1 VKKLFLVSLYV
12 LGVLSVMAQDTT
24 IQLSEIVIT
33 KSRFTQFSTGS
44 KVQFPDSVLAIT
56 YRTQSLSEL
65 LSSQSQ
71 IFIKSYGQGLA
82 TASFRGTAAEHTAVL
97 WKGFNLQNPLF
108 GQVDFSVIA
117 TDIADQVSIQYG
129 ANSALF
135 GSGAI
140 GGVVQLQSTPHFN
153 SGLHASVGVQV
164 GSFSHL
170 RKQVSL
176 SYGSPKWYATI
187 KWFQLSA
194 QNNFSYTNTF
204 LPNSPKVK
212 QTNAAV
218 AQQSFVNEHTIK
230 LTANQEISL
239 NFWYQYA
246 DRQIPPTMSS
256 PQSSAFQT
264 DESYRA
270 TVDWKLQQ
278 KKITWMARTA
288 YFNDQLN
295 YTNPISTLL
304 DGNSLAQ
311 SSITEVES
319 RIQLMP
325 NHYLN
330 IGVNNTYVKAFS
342 TGYNGTFNQNRTA
355 VFVSYKL
362 QSKSGNFA
370 ASTSIRKELVE
381 NTWVPFMPTVGAEW
395 QLLKGVKVMGTISRS
410 YRLPTFNELYWR
422 SVQTQ
427 LQPETGW
434 GEEMSIILSKKYH
447 KWDGSF
453 TLTGFNRNIENWIV
467 WQPASTD
474 WAPQNVKKVN
484 SKGAELNANIS
495 YAFSKCK
502 VSYQGMFNY
511 VSSTNTETTGN
522 NTEIIGKQL
531 LYVPR
536 ITHQHQVLAAF
547 LSWHLGVLYNYTGM
561 VYTSTDNA
569 NWLRDY
575 GIATVVGGKQFTIK
589 KYAIIITA
597 QLNNVLNT
605 TYQSIADRPMP
616 LQNFLLNT
624 TFKF

>member
-1 VKKLFLVSLYV
+1 
-12 LGVLSVMAQDTT
+12 
-24 IQLSEIVIT
+24 
-33 KSRFTQFSTGS
+33 
-44 KVQFPDSVLAIT
+44 
-56 YRTQSLSEL
+56 
-65 LSSQSQ
+65 
-71 IFIKSYGQGLA
+71 
-82 TASFRGTAAEHTAVL
+82 
-97 WKGFNLQNPLF
+97 
-108 GQVDFSVIA
+108 
-117 TDIADQVSIQYG
+117 
-129 ANSALF
+129 
-135 GSGAI
+135 
-140 GGVVQLQSTPHFN
+140 
-153 SGLHASVGVQV
+153 
-164 GSFSHL
+164 
-170 RKQVSL
+170 
-176 SYGSPKWYATI
+176 
-187 KWFQLSA
+187 
-194 QNNFSYTNTF
+194 
-204 LPNSPKVK
+204 
-212 QTNAAV
+212 
-218 AQQSFVNEHTIK
+218 
-230 LTANQEISL
+230 
-239 NFWYQYA
+239 
-246 DRQIPPTMSS
+246 
-256 PQSSAFQT
+256 
-264 DESYRA
+264 
-270 TVDWKLQQ
+270 
-278 KKITWMARTA
+278 
-288 YFNDQLN
+288 
-295 YTNPISTLL
+295 
-304 DGNSLAQ
+304 
-311 SSITEVES
+311 
-319 RIQLMP
+319 MP

-536 ITHQHQVLAAF
+536 ITQQHQVLAAF